1 MPDSYPPQPRLFRSS
16 NEKEPEFQMFVF
28 LEGNPDG
35 EVRDFTRGYPHYKWL
50 LDDAIELF
58 SGSIAGCPPH
68 YLGEISAQKISYNN
82 RGEMITE
89 DIAEK
94 LISDAIEESDEVK
107 DFFNKKGRNNNGTE
121 CFHPDSLQPKSN
133 I

>member
-16 NEKEPEFQMFVF
+16 DEKEPEFQMFVF
-28 LEGNPDG
+28 LDGSPDG
-35 EVRDFTRGYPHYKWL
+35 EVRDFTRGYPHYQWL

-68 YLGEISAQKISYNN
+68 SMGEITAQKISYNN

-89 DIAEK
+89 NIAKK
-94 LISDAIEESDEVK
+94 LIQDAIEKSVEVK
-107 DFFNKKGRNNNGTE
+107 DFFNNNGVV
-121 CFHPDSLQPKSN
+121 HN
-133 I
+133 IKG